1 MKGVRGTHRPFREA
15 CPSPPDNGVPSRMGA
30 EAGRPGQRRLGEAHG
45 GREGRRLE
53 PGIWPSGWGMAAIS
67 DFGSEWGIVENTLS
81 WPTECPM
88 FSHCVQFRRTVCV
101 PSQLVLMAGGGRKGG
116 REREKAVLFQTQ
128 VCLLLGQDPKNTFP
142 VKSASLQRLQHQLIK
157 VPWK

>member
-1 MKGVRGTHRPFREA
+1 MSEYARKKLFKSTTLQYGMEGVRGTHRPFREA

-101 PSQLVLMAGGGRKGG
+101 PSQLVLMAGGGRNEGG
-116 REREKAVLFQTQ
+116 REKRLCYSKHKYAFS
-128 VCLLLGQDPKNTFP
+128 LGRTPRIPSQ
-142 VKSASLQRLQHQLIK
+142 
-157 VPWK
+157 